1 MVNNPEPVFRNLAD
15 KFRPCYADDLAAVVD
30 ALQNGLSGTSATVS
44 DYERDLGVYFDS
56 PSAIAVS
63 SGAAAISVA
72 LAAAGVGRGDEV
84 VLTPTAPLCTV
95 YPVIAAGAVP
105 VFVDTRLDNFGAD
118 LVCLD
123 GVLSRKTKA
132 IVDIPMW
139 GYPTP
144 VDELHQ
150 FARAR
155 SVPLILDLAHA
166 HGTKIHGRHLST
178 HCDLACFST
187 HERKILA
194 TGEGGFV
201 LSNTQN
207 LTERCR
213 SYSRFG
219 NLNGRDFGLN
229 FKLGA
234 LPAALGRSRLAH
246 LDAQLAQRRR
256 NAQRLLAQLA
266 HNNVSEAAVVSSGVP
281 NYYALNLRL
290 TFSNNRRFIE
300 YLEARGIPSDIIR
313 YGCRCLY
320 EFPAVAPFARHCPNA
335 EALLGDMTTIPVH
348 PGLTDSDLDY
358 IAEVINS
365 YRE

>member
-1 MVNNPEPVFRNLAD
+1 MNSPHPVVRTLAD
-15 KFRPCYADDLAAVVD
+15 KFRPEYADDLDAVVEV
-30 ALQNGLSGTSATVS
+30 LQKGLSGTSTTVS
-44 DYERDLGVYFDS
+44 DYERDLCGYFDS
-56 PSAIAVS
+56 PNAIAVS

-72 LAAAGVGRGDEV
+72 LAAAGVARGDEV

-95 YPVIAAGAVP
+95 YPVMAAGAVP
-105 VFVDTRLDNFGAD
+105 VFVDTRVDNFGAD

-123 GVLSRKTKA
+123 RVLSSKTKA
-132 IVDIPMW
+132 IVDIAMW

-144 VDELHQ
+144 VDELYQ
-150 FARAR
+150 FARDR

-166 HGTKIHGRHLST
+166 HGTKIRGRHLSAY
-178 HCDLACFST
+178 CDLACFST
-187 HERKILA
+187 HERKVLA

-201 LSNTQN
+201 LSNTLN
-207 LTERCR
+207 LAERCR

-246 LDAQLAQRRR
+246 LDAQLLQRKR
-256 NAQRLLAQLA
+256 NAGRLLAQVA
-266 HNNVSEAAVVSSGVP
+266 HHNVSEATIVSGGEP
-281 NYYALNLRL
+281 NYYSLNLRL

-300 YLEARGIPSDIIR
+300 YLEERGIPSDVAR

-320 EFPAVAPFARHCPNA
+320 EFPAVARFARHCPNGA
-335 EALLGDMTTIPVH
+335 ALLGGMTTIPVH
-348 PGLTDSDLDY
+348 PGLTDADLDY
-358 IAEVINS
+358 VAEVIS
-365 YRE
+365 CYRD